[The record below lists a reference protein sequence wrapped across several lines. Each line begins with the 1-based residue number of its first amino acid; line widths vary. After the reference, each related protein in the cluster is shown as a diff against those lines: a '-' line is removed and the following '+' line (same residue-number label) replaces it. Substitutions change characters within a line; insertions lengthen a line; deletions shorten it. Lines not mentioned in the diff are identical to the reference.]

1 MPGDTLVVLGREY
14 DNVAGVKAYDDN
26 GQTLTYI
33 RPQGTKSISS
43 NGTGIDVTE
52 YASVDVAVP
61 SSSPNLQ
68 AKTNIAPSTSSQ
80 TVTADSGY
88 DGLSSVQINA
98 MPSGTVTAPSTIAG
112 GTNATVFVGTN
123 AIMLQDTVSV
133 TPNVTNPGYVSS
145 GTAGNSEITL
155 IASVNTRSSSDLTT
169 SVGSDNQLTVTA
181 PEGYYSTNADKTI
194 RAASASVRLNKST
207 VSNHQITVDANQK
220 SVNTGYLN
228 NTSQI
233 TTDSVSIS
241 ASELV
246 SGSETKTENG
256 TYDVTNLA
264 QLIVNVS
271 GGGGS
276 GMTVA
281 TSSKTLTSA
290 GSSIS
295 FTGLSGE
302 PTSFAIISNADLA
315 TGASPFKVA
324 TVVFDGT
331 NIIGQQVTNTS
342 NAQVS
347 YDSTS
352 FSKSYSS
359 GTLTVSSS
367 SPYFQAVTYSL
378 IYTYGG
384 AASNIGTTDVQVG
397 SGATSITF
405 TGLSDE
411 PDYFSCIFKS
421 NFSTSSGYQ
430 RVIAVAYDGTNTYGL
445 EMDSGAKYSSAHWS
459 YTYNNGSLTITSSGT
474 NAGGYFHQP
483 GYYQLTYGVGG
494 EPSPYQTKSVTYTP
508 TTSAQT
514 ATITADTG
522 YDALGQV
529 NVTVNAIP
537 SQYIV
542 PTGNIA
548 ITSNTASGSTLNVS
562 QYATA
567 TVNVPTG
574 GGSLSVDTKTV
585 TASNY
590 PVSISFSSMK
600 GEPKYF
606 FLRSTSQ
613 ISSSGSTT
621 YYYII
626 DLRYNGNAN
635 NYCDGNVFRIG
646 STRRVEVITTASSG
660 GTVTGYTW
668 SYSGTT
674 LTITSSAASRSAS
687 PGAFNNTYE
696 LVYLY

>member
-80 TVTADSGY
+80 TVTADNGY

-98 MPSGTVTAPSTIAG
+98 MPSGTARVPSSITGTSANMSAG
-112 GTNATVFVGTN
+112 T
-123 AIMLQDTVSV
+123 
-133 TPNVTNPGYVSS
+133 
-145 GTAGNSEITL
+145 
-155 IASVNTRSSSDLTT
+155 
-169 SVGSDNQLTVTA
+169 NQLTFSKTIALTPDVTA
-181 PEGYYSTNADKTI
+181 GYIASGTERNASVSLTANVTTK
-194 RAASASVRLNKST
+194 ASATIHPST
-207 VSNHQITVDANQK
+207 SDQQIDAITFITGNQIIK
-220 SVNTGYLN
+220 GVTTTNLLAENIKKDVVVKIGDSTDDDCV
-228 NTSQI
+228 TSI
-233 TTDSVSIS
+233 T
-241 ASELV
+241 
-246 SGSETKTENG
+246 G
-256 TYDVTNLA
+256 TYEGG
-264 QLIVNVS
+264 

-276 GMTVA
+276 GVQVGTA
-281 TSSKTLTSA
+281 TASA
-290 GSSIS
+290 SNDQHTIVFS
-295 FTGLSGE
+295 GLSGE
-302 PTSFAIISNADLA
+302 PTSFVVTSTHTITPDDVDYVSQIVYDGSSYHTQEVRDISNQNAYYA
-315 TGASPFKVA
+315 STG
-324 TVVFDGT
+324 
-331 NIIGQQVTNTS
+331 TS
-342 NAQVS
+342 
-347 YDSTS
+347 ST
-352 FSKSYSS
+352 YSN
-359 GTLTVSSS
+359 GTLTVTTGVTSAELSS
-367 SPYFQAVTYSL
+367 TYNL

-384 AASNIGTTDVQVG
+384 SSSNIGTADVQVG

-405 TGLSDE
+405 TGLEDE
-411 PDYFSCIFKS
+411 PIYFSCIFKS

-430 RVIAVAYDGTNTYGL
+430 RVIGVAYDGTNIYGMEL
-445 EMDSGAKYSSAHWS
+445 DSTAKYSNTHWS
-459 YTYNNGSLTITSSGT
+459 YTYNNGSLTISSSGT

-483 GYYQLTYGVGG
+483 GYYQLTYAIG

-590 PVSISFSSMK
+590 PVSVSFSSMK

-635 NYCDGNVFRIG
+635 NYCDGNCFRIG
-646 STRRVEVITTASSG
+646 STRRVDVITTASSG